1 MRAWASRLVYG
12 LLLLVAVVTLAT
24 TGYALAGLSAD
35 DPLSKGSHVHPSTI
49 QWKGHDKR
57 RNLEV
62 VCDVNPQARE
72 YFDVMDHG
80 GTGSSECSNS
90 GP

>member
-1 MRAWASRLVYG
+1 MRAWASRLVHG
-12 LLLLVAVVTLAT
+12 LLRLVAVVALAI
-24 TGYALAGLSAD
+24 TGYALAGAFGR
-35 DPLSKGSHVHPSTI
+35 PISKGSHVHPSTI